1 MYNADVL
8 VAALRRR
15 ICIHSAVSGSADHDQ
30 DFMRRGQFDKMT
42 SRSVDSHTLQ
52 GRPEHLGEA
61 CVCATSAVQT
71 QQDWPASVVPE
82 HRCASEIRFGPAG
95 NILDLVLGKSGRKG
109 RPQGFRAR
117 AKHFSGMARTLS
129 SSRVVDNSWRAVV
142 FFHDM
147 RASAVAFPRRTQ
159 CAPTA
164 NVGGT
169 RRHRTAELAHGITLV
184 GWARLASIMSRTS
197 LLELFVVLFFCIC
210 WRPRV

>member
-1 MYNADVL
+1 MYNSDVL
-8 VAALRRR
+8 VVPLRRR

-95 NILDLVLGKSGRKG
+95 NILDLVLAKSGRKG
-109 RPQGFRAR
+109 RP
-117 AKHFSGMARTLS
+117 T
-129 SSRVVDNSWRAVV
+129 
-142 FFHDM
+142 
-147 RASAVAFPRRTQ
+147 
-159 CAPTA
+159 
-164 NVGGT
+164 
-169 RRHRTAELAHGITLV
+169 
-184 GWARLASIMSRTS
+184 
-197 LLELFVVLFFCIC
+197 
-210 WRPRV
+210 

>member
-1 MYNADVL
+1 
-8 VAALRRR
+8 
-15 ICIHSAVSGSADHDQ
+15 
-30 DFMRRGQFDKMT
+30 MT

-52 GRPEHLGEA
+52 GRPEHP
-61 CVCATSAVQT
+61 

-109 RPQGFRAR
+109 RPKGFRAR
-117 AKHFSGMARTLS
+117 AKMFLEWRGR
-129 SSRVVDNSWRAVV
+129 SRRHAWSIVLDAPS

-147 RASAVAFPRRTQ
+147 RASAVKLHRRTQ

-197 LLELFVVLFFCIC
+197 LLELPNCIVVFFG
-210 WRPRV
+210 RPRT

>member
-1 MYNADVL
+1 MYNSDVL
-8 VAALRRR
+8 VVALRRR

-109 RPQGFRAR
+109 RPKGFRAR
-117 AKHFSGMARTLS
+117 PKHFSGMARTLS
-129 SSRVVDNSWRAVV
+129 SSRVVDS
-142 FFHDM
+142 
-147 RASAVAFPRRTQ
+147 S
-159 CAPTA
+159 
-164 NVGGT
+164 
-169 RRHRTAELAHGITLV
+169 
-184 GWARLASIMSRTS
+184 
-197 LLELFVVLFFCIC
+197 
-210 WRPRV
+210 

>member
-1 MYNADVL
+1 MYNSDVL
-8 VAALRRR
+8 VVPLRRR

-109 RPQGFRAR
+109 RPKGFRAR

-129 SSRVVDNSWRAVV
+129 SSRVVDS
-142 FFHDM
+142 
-147 RASAVAFPRRTQ
+147 S
-159 CAPTA
+159 
-164 NVGGT
+164 
-169 RRHRTAELAHGITLV
+169 
-184 GWARLASIMSRTS
+184 
-197 LLELFVVLFFCIC
+197 
-210 WRPRV
+210 